1 METNEGLIRVC
12 SWMYH
17 GNPIR
22 HFLDKND
29 VMWYCLKDLQKIL
42 HMEDIPASCLPANQI
57 RYAAISDWGQVT
69 PSTAL
74 VNKGGVETLLWLQP
88 EAVGN
93 RLREFLYRL
102 AGMCHDEREI
112 FGD

>member
-1 METNEGLIRVC
+1 METNEGLTRVG
-12 SWMYH
+12 SWMCF
-17 GNPIR
+17 GVPVR

-29 VMWYCLKDLQKIL
+29 VMWYCLADLQKIL

-93 RLREFLYRL
+93 RLRNMLCTIAHL
-102 AGMCHDEREI
+102 ARNEREI